1 MNFIEA
7 LNLALDAL
15 ELSKPAYMQECV
27 ERHQNA
33 ITALNAAI
41 TEMEKQEPVAWCD
54 TDEDGEIAWDKDS
67 CFSDDPAWFDNPMPL
82 YAHPAPAVEK
92 VEPVAWIPSAE
103 WAPCVKLPVT
113 VHVRKQRD
121 GETHVST
128 REGIT
133 PVKPDDLIMRGVSG
147 EEYPIGRAIFE
158 QTYRICD
165 THPAPAVEKVE
176 PVLDVIRQAI
186 EERDAAIAD
195 CDLLATER
203 HDIRNE
209 KWRITGDSRYRPPNS
224 SVSTD
229 VGRATAMQAHE
240 EMKG

>member
-15 ELSKPAYMQECV
+15 EYAPKPLYAPKRDKHKE
-27 ERHQNA
+27 A
-33 ITALNAAI
+33 ITALSQAI
-41 TEMEKQEPVAWCD
+41 AEMEQ
-54 TDEDGEIAWDKDS
+54 
-67 CFSDDPAWFDNPMPL
+67 
-82 YAHPAPAVEK
+82 

-103 WAPCVKLPVT
+103 WTPCVKLPVT

-133 PVKPDDLIMRGVSG
+133 
-147 EEYPIGRAIFE
+147 
-158 QTYRICD
+158 
-165 THPAPAVEKVE
+165 
-176 PVLDVIRQAI
+176 
-186 EERDAAIAD
+186 
-195 CDLLATER
+195 
-203 HDIRNE
+203 
-209 KWRITGDSRYRPPNS
+209 GDGRYRPPNS

-229 VGRATAMQAHE
+229 AGRATAMQAHE

>member
-1 MNFIEA
+1 MNILKTMKVAREA
-7 LNLALDAL
+7 LQT
-15 ELSKPAYMQECV
+15 SRQRIQYMINNGEWYPPEQAVDKADE
-27 ERHQNA
+27 A
-33 ITALNAAI
+33 ITALSQAI
-41 TEMEKQEPVAWCD
+41 AEMEQ
-54 TDEDGEIAWDKDS
+54 
-67 CFSDDPAWFDNPMPL
+67 
-82 YAHPAPAVEK
+82 VEL
-92 VEPVAWIPSAE
+92 VAWIPSAE
-103 WAPCVKLPVT
+103 WTPCVKLPVT

-147 EEYPIGRAIFE
+147 EEYPIGRAIYE

-229 VGRATAMQAHE
+229 AGRATAMQAHE